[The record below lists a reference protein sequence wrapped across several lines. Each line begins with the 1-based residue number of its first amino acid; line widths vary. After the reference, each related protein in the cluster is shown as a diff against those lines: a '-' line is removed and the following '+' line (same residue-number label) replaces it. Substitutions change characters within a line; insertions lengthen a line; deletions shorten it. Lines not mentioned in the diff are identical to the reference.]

1 MKGSIVRSFAGR
13 FIEVVSWLCFEHQW
27 KQWELL
33 IIAGT
38 ALLLLLL
45 ILRLLRKGRTAGA
58 QAFELRERSPIIGV
72 RLADHQHSRREIRG
86 LQRSRPARVT
96 QPDTR
101 QENRKTTR
109 QLEKL
114 NRQIEQ
120 FQRDIAERQQ
130 TEAHMEK
137 RVAELTASNEQ
148 LRAEIVKHRQTE
160 SHLKQR
166 LAELEAANEPLRQEK
181 LQTKQPEN
189 VPIQSDERKP
199 GSRRHSGPL
208 NVEELSHLAELGKRL
223 APRRPS

>member
-1 MKGSIVRSFAGR
+1 MKGSIVRSFAEKL
-13 FIEVVSWLCFEHQW
+13 IQVVSWLCFEHQW

-33 IIAGT
+33 IVAGT

-45 ILRLLRKGRTAGA
+45 ILRLLRKGKTAGA

-72 RLADHQHSRREIRG
+72 RLADQQHSRREIRS
-86 LQRSRPARVT
+86 LRKSPPAPAA
-96 QPDTR
+96 QPDAKR
-101 QENRKTTR
+101 DDRKTTR

-130 TEAHMEK
+130 TDVVLRRRIM
-137 RVAELTASNEQ
+137 ELTASNEQ

-160 SHLKQR
+160 AHLKQQ
-166 LAELEAANEPLRQEK
+166 LAELEATDGQLDGQK
-181 LQTKQPEN
+181 LQKKQPEN
-189 VPIQSDERKP
+189 VPIQSDERRP

-208 NVEELSHLAELGKRL
+208 NVEELSHLAELGRRL